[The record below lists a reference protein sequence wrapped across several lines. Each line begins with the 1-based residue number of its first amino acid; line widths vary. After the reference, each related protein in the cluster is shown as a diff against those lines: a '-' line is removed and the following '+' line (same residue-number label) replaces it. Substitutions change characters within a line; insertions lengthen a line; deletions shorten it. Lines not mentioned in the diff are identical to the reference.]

1 MPMKEK
7 TAELVIKIVL
17 VIVDWAN
24 AILKDKRKEK
34 TNDSKGTAK
43 KRSQG

>member
-1 MPMKEK
+1 MKEK

-24 AILKDKRKEK
+24 AILKDRRKEK
-34 TNDSKGTAK
+34 DNDSEGTTK
-43 KRSQG
+43 KRSKG

>member
-1 MPMKEK
+1 MKEK

-34 TNDSKGTAK
+34 DNDGKGTAK
-43 KRSQG
+43 KRSQS

>member
-1 MPMKEK
+1 MKEK

-17 VIVDWAN
+17 VVVDWAN

-34 TNDSKGTAK
+34 NNDSKGTAK

>member
-1 MPMKEK
+1 MKEK

-34 TNDSKGTAK
+34 NNDRKGTK
-43 KRSQG
+43 N